1 MEWILTSDILPAPLS
16 NVGFGGKRGTKTLF
30 PNLYEMVK
38 VVLCRIKRKIIYLF
52 EREHGIRRDGGRGRE

>member
-38 VVLCRIKRKIIYLF
+38 VLLCRIKMEIYLF
-52 EREHGIRRDGGRGRE
+52 I